1 MFYTVSFPPKVSSSV
16 SEVLL
21 DSASGSLPRWFRGTS
36 EQVTLIV
43 FFLVERLSLFQRQ
56 NSSLKYLHGATKSLS
71 VSPRAPYQRFYCR
84 SEG

>member
-43 FFLVERLSLFQRQ
+43 FF
-56 NSSLKYLHGATKSLS
+56 
-71 VSPRAPYQRFYCR
+71 PCR
-84 SEG
+84 EVVPISEAK